1 MVGPAAG
8 DLLDLLARR
17 DLTHVLERILSWL
30 DRPSLA
36 NLARASPAWA
46 IAVRLSR
53 TAYRQAYTHKYRY
66 RIAIENRKSNLVL
79 VSPACK

>member
-36 NLARASPAWA
+36 SLARASPAWA
-46 IAVRLSR
+46 AAVRLSR
-53 TAYRQAYTHKYRY
+53 TAYRQAHTMS
-66 RIAIENRKSNLVL
+66 ISICVNIS
-79 VSPACK
+79 